1 MKALLR
7 LEEVEA
13 TKPGEDPMRSYVK
26 IGRFHPAGLVSS
38 IMAAVYSSASALCSI
53 AAGIVATDIR
63 LRAIWFSN

>member
-1 MKALLR
+1 MKVLLR

-13 TKPGEDPMRSYVK
+13 TKPGEDQCEATSNWSLSPARSRIV
-26 IGRFHPAGLVSS
+26 V
-38 IMAAVYSSASALCSI
+38 MAAIYSSAPALCSI